1 MKKTQDLMQ
10 LKEKLSLMVV
20 HEIKDVLLIGRGDMN
35 VVILS
40 EILAEAIAYRNKCS
54 QVFQPETTT
63 PEVILK
69 VAIRISK
76 KPLST
81 GPHLCR
87 PNYTIVLDDSFLKIL
102 NVTEGLKRSG
112 ILLVNS
118 SYSPF
123 ELIELFGIGFSTA
136 TVDVDKVTINEIDE
150 SLTNQ
155 NYGGNNYI
163 GILGAFCRI
172 SGEVSLEALNQ
183 AVLGFYPESIA
194 RKSIRS
200 MRKAFR
206 TVKIV

>member
-1 MKKTQDLMQ
+1 
-10 LKEKLSLMVV
+10 MVF

-35 VVILS
+35 VVKLA

-54 QVFQPETTT
+54 QVFQPEIKT

-69 VAIRISK
+69 VAIRISE
-76 KPLST
+76 KPLSMC
-81 GPHLCR
+81 PQVCS
-87 PNYTIVLDDSFLKIL
+87 PDYTIVLDDSLLKIL
-102 NVTEGLKRSG
+102 NVTEGLKKSG

-118 SYSPF
+118 SYSPY

-136 TVDVDKVTINEIDE
+136 TVDVRKVSMNEMDKRPI
-150 SLTNQ
+150 NQ
-155 NYGGNNYI
+155 NYGGNDYS
-163 GILGAFCRI
+163 GVLGAFCRI

-183 AVLGFYPESIA
+183 AVLVFYPESIA
-194 RKSIRS
+194 RKSIKS

>member
-1 MKKTQDLMQ
+1 M
-10 LKEKLSLMVV
+10 
-20 HEIKDVLLIGRGDMN
+20 
-35 VVILS
+35 
-40 EILAEAIAYRNKCS
+40 
-54 QVFQPETTT
+54 
-63 PEVILK
+63 
-69 VAIRISK
+69 
-76 KPLST
+76 
-81 GPHLCR
+81 
-87 PNYTIVLDDSFLKIL
+87 DDSFLKIL

-118 SYSPF
+118 SYSPY

-136 TVDVDKVTINEIDE
+136 TVDVDKVSMNEIDE

-172 SGEVSLEALNQ
+172 SGEVSLEALNK
-183 AVLGFYPESIA
+183 AVLGFYPEPIA
-194 RKSIRS
+194 RKSIKS